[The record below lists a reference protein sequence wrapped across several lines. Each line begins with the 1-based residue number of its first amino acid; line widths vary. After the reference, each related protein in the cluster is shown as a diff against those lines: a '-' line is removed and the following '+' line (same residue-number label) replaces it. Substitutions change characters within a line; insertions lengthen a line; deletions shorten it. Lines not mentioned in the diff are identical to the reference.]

1 MNPLKIVRTGVCT
14 SMSHNESVTVV
25 VTRKVKRSRESDY
38 EDWLRR
44 LLEEAK
50 SMKGYLGAT
59 IQKPAPGSTEYT
71 SVFRFDTVDNLRKF
85 EESELRSRY
94 LREVIDYVD
103 ADAIWKKFTGLEF
116 WFSPPKGAIIPQ
128 PSRFRMA
135 LVMIAVI
142 FGLVLSIGQVVGMV
156 AAEVPSYIRLF
167 VTISIEIFLMTYV
180 LMPRITKLLAKWI
193 YPSSKTAAAS

>member
-1 MNPLKIVRTGVCT
+1 MI
-14 SMSHNESVTVV
+14 HNESVTVV
-25 VTRKVKRSRESDY
+25 VTRKVKRGRESDY

-71 SVFRFDTVDNLRKF
+71 SVFRFDTVDNLRRF

-94 LREVIDYVD
+94 LREVVDYVD

-142 FGLVLSIGQVVGMV
+142 FGLVLSIGQAVGMV

>member
-1 MNPLKIVRTGVCT
+1 
-14 SMSHNESVTVV
+14 MSHNESVTVV
-25 VTRKVKRSRESDY
+25 VTRKVKHGHESDY

-116 WFSPPKGAIIPQ
+116 WFSPPRGAVIPQ

-142 FGLVLSIGQVVGMV
+142 FGLVLSIGQLVGIV

-167 VTISIEIFLMTYV
+167 ITISIEIFLMTYV
-180 LMPRITKLLAKWI
+180 LMPRITKVLAKWI
-193 YPSSKTAAAS
+193 YPSSKAAAAN

>member
-1 MNPLKIVRTGVCT
+1 MVRTRCVT
-14 SMSHNESVTVV
+14 LMSHNESVTVV
-25 VTRKVKRSRESDY
+25 VTRKVKQGRESEY

-44 LLEEAK
+44 LLEESK

-59 IQKPAPGSTEYT
+59 IHKPAPGSTEYT
-71 SVFRFDTVDNLRKF
+71 SIFRFDTVDNLRKF

-94 LREVIDYVD
+94 LREVVDYVE

-116 WFSPPKGAIIPQ
+116 WFSPPKGTVIPQ

-135 LVMIAVI
+135 LVMIAVV
-142 FGLVLSIGQVVGMV
+142 FGLVLSIGQLVGMV

-167 VTISIEIFLMTYV
+167 VTISIEIFLMTYI
-180 LMPRITKLLAKWI
+180 LMPRITRLLAEWI
-193 YPSSKTAAAS
+193 YPSSKTAAAN

>member
-1 MNPLKIVRTGVCT
+1 
-14 SMSHNESVTVV
+14 MSHNESVTVV
-25 VTRKVKRSRESDY
+25 VTRKVKHGHESDY

-116 WFSPPKGAIIPQ
+116 WFSPPRGAVIPQ

-142 FGLVLSIGQVVGMV
+142 FGLVLSIGQLVGIVV
-156 AAEVPSYIRLF
+156 AEVPSYIRLF
-167 VTISIEIFLMTYV
+167 ITISIEIFLMTYV

-193 YPSSKTAAAS
+193 YPSSKAAAAD

>member
-1 MNPLKIVRTGVCT
+1 
-14 SMSHNESVTVV
+14 MSHNESVTVV

-94 LREVIDYVD
+94 LREVVDYVD

-193 YPSSKTAAAS
+193 YTSSKTAAAS

>member
-1 MNPLKIVRTGVCT
+1 
-14 SMSHNESVTVV
+14 MSHNESVTVV
-25 VTRKVKRSRESDY
+25 VTRKVKHGHESDY

-50 SMKGYLGAT
+50 FMKGYLGAT

-94 LREVIDYVD
+94 LREVVDYVD

-116 WFSPPKGAIIPQ
+116 WFSPPRGAVILQ

-142 FGLVLSIGQVVGMV
+142 FGLVLSIGQLVGIV

-167 VTISIEIFLMTYV
+167 ITISIEIFLMTYV

-193 YPSSKTAAAS
+193 YPSSKAAAAN

>member
-1 MNPLKIVRTGVCT
+1 
-14 SMSHNESVTVV
+14 MSHNETVTVV
-25 VTRKVKRSRESDY
+25 VTRKVKRGHESEY

-59 IQKPAPGSTEYT
+59 IHKPAPGSTEYT
-71 SVFRFDTVDNLRKF
+71 SIFRFDTVDNLRKF
-85 EESELRSRY
+85 EESEMRSRY
-94 LREVIDYVD
+94 LREVVDYVET
-103 ADAIWKKFTGLEF
+103 DAIWKKFTGLEF
-116 WFSPPKGAIIPQ
+116 WFSPPKGTLIPQ

-135 LVMIAVI
+135 LVTIAVV
-142 FGLVLSIGQVVGMV
+142 FGLVISIGQLVGMV
-156 AAEVPSYIRLF
+156 ATEVPSYIRLF

-193 YPSSKTAAAS
+193 YPSYKTAASN

>member
-1 MNPLKIVRTGVCT
+1 
-14 SMSHNESVTVV
+14 MSHNESVTVV
-25 VTRKVKRSRESDY
+25 VTRKVKHGHESDY

-94 LREVIDYVD
+94 LREVVDYVD

-116 WFSPPKGAIIPQ
+116 WFSPPRGAVIPQ

-142 FGLVLSIGQVVGMV
+142 FGLVLSIGQLVGIV

-167 VTISIEIFLMTYV
+167 ITISIEIFLMTYV

-193 YPSSKTAAAS
+193 YPSSKAAAAN

>member
-1 MNPLKIVRTGVCT
+1 
-14 SMSHNESVTVV
+14 MSHNESVTVV

-50 SMKGYLGAT
+50 AMKGYLGAT

-71 SVFRFDTVDNLRKF
+71 SVFRFDTVYNLRKF

-94 LREVIDYVD
+94 LPEVVDYVD

>member
-1 MNPLKIVRTGVCT
+1 
-14 SMSHNESVTVV
+14 MSHNESVTVV
-25 VTRKVKRSRESDY
+25 ITRKVKRSRESDY

-59 IQKPAPGSTEYT
+59 IQKPASGSTEYT

-94 LREVIDYVD
+94 LREVVDYVD

-167 VTISIEIFLMTYV
+167 VTISIEIFLMTYL

>member
-1 MNPLKIVRTGVCT
+1 
-14 SMSHNESVTVV
+14 MSHNESVTVV
-25 VTRKVKRSRESDY
+25 VTRKVKHGHESDY

-116 WFSPPKGAIIPQ
+116 WFSPPRGALIPQ

-142 FGLVLSIGQVVGMV
+142 FGLVLSIGQLVGIV

-167 VTISIEIFLMTYV
+167 ITISIEIFLMTYV

-193 YPSSKTAAAS
+193 YPSSKTAAAN

>member
-1 MNPLKIVRTGVCT
+1 
-14 SMSHNESVTVV
+14 MSHNESVTVV
-25 VTRKVKRSRESDY
+25 VTRKVKHGHESDY

-116 WFSPPKGAIIPQ
+116 WFSPPRGALIPQ

-142 FGLVLSIGQVVGMV
+142 FGLVLSIGQLVGIV

-167 VTISIEIFLMTYV
+167 ITISIEIFLMTYV

-193 YPSSKTAAAS
+193 YPSSKAAAAN